1 MRSHSWT
8 RLLKRKP
15 LVGIVLAFVIFS
27 AVVTVFRLSSSP
39 RIEVAKY
46 LSSSQTRSTSA
57 VELSWPVPLS
67 QSKESSAVSAPLKR
81 APVDDEQIKKL
92 RMIYPLLDTN
102 GDAYVSID
110 ELRNWIISKVK
121 EHLQGALRENIFLFT
136 AIDMN
141 PRNGHV
147 SWTEYHSWFLK
158 KNGNNDTK
166 PGDHDEMH
174 PELGRSIKEKIAWDK
189 AAWSEAAKTDPD
201 FLNLDEFLSF
211 RHPESSHTTLL
222 GKADD
227 LLGEYD
233 KDADETL
240 TWEEYSLIP
249 AESLLVRYSDKKR
262 QEEFNNFID
271 RNRDGKLDKREILS
285 YLDPRNP
292 RHAHLEAESLI
303 QISDTNKDQQLS
315 MNEILASADIFL
327 ASKVIDTETN
337 FHDEF

>member
-1 MRSHSWT
+1 MRIQSWSK
-8 RLLKRKP
+8 LLKRKP
-15 LVGIVLAFVIFS
+15 LAGIVVVFVIIS
-27 AVVTVFRLSSSP
+27 AIVTVFRLSSRTRDEIIYS
-39 RIEVAKY
+39 
-46 LSSSQTRSTSA
+46 SSSQMRSTSP
-57 VELSWPVPLS
+57 VELSWPLPLS
-67 QSKESSAVSAPLKR
+67 QSKESIAIDTSFKR
-81 APVDDEQIKKL
+81 APVGEEQIKKL
-92 RMIYPLLDTN
+92 KMIYPLLDTN
-102 GDAYVSID
+102 GDSYVSID

-147 SWTEYHSWFLK
+147 SWTEYHTWFLK
-158 KNGNNDTK
+158 KNGNNNTK
-166 PGDHDEMH
+166 TGDHDEMH
-174 PELGRSIKEKIAWDK
+174 PELERSIKEKIAWDK

-222 GKADD
+222 SKADD

-249 AESLLVRYSDKKR
+249 SESLLVRYSENKR

-315 MNEILASADIFL
+315 MKEILASADIFL